1 VTEAEWLD
9 STYPASTFEAEW
21 GWPSPRKQRLFAV
34 ACCRRIQHLLP
45 QWPAWQQAPAV
56 AERFADRQAKRVD
69 LKAAVAALPKVR
81 SDTARRG
88 CTYADLLA
96 EFAAGALRWA
106 CEPSLRSY
114 ASQCAN
120 NAAVAAA
127 YAALPLE
134 EPYVPPGHSPHKRR
148 FWDAE
153 NAEQAEQIALLCDVC
168 GHPFRPAVARTGPL
182 APEVI
187 RLARAAYQERP
198 LPSGSL
204 DATRLAVLADALEE
218 SGCTEGSLLGH
229 LRGPGPHVR
238 GCWALDLL
246 LGKA

>member
-1 VTEAEWLD
+1 MTEAEWLE
-9 STYPASTFEAEW
+9 STYPISTFEAEW

-34 ACCRRIQHLLP
+34 ACCRRIRHLLTAR
-45 QWPAWQQAPAV
+45 PAWHQAPAV
-56 AERFADRQAKRVD
+56 AERYAERKAKRVD

-81 SDTARRG
+81 VDTSRAG

-106 CEPSLRSY
+106 CEPTLRSF

-120 NAAVAAA
+120 NAAVAVA

-153 NAEQAEQIALLCDVC
+153 NAETAEQIAMLCDIC
-168 GHPFRPAVARTGPL
+168 GHPLRPAAARPGPL
-182 APEVI
+182 PPEVV
-187 RLARAAYQERP
+187 RLAKAAYEER
-198 LPSGSL
+198 LVPSGDL
-204 DATRLAVLADALEE
+204 DGKRLAVLADALEE
-218 SGCTEGSLLGH
+218 SGCADAGLAWH
-229 LRGPGPHVR
+229 LREPGPHVR